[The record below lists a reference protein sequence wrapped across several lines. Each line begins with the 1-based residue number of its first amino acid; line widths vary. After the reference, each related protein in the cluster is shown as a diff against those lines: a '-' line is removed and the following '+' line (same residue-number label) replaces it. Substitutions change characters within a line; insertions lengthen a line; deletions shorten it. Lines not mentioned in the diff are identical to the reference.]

1 MAIERSFSCILLSL
15 TLCLPAVDFSQE
27 CERFMRLMTTT
38 PTGPSLNRPLK
49 SKPVVLSAL
58 AFLGMQAAC
67 IKLFPAHAMGVSY
80 PFMILAPWLALAVCW
95 WHGRASAVRTRLLW
109 MLLCTAL
116 ALWGIGI
123 LFAAQEDLSLYNPM
137 AGADFSDFLFFLYGM
152 PVLLAISSPT
162 EGERSSAFI
171 WLDAIQ
177 VVMTALLIYVAAFSV
192 LPFAHRGVHPL
203 SVSRLLVVYNVEGF
217 ALAGAATLRL
227 LAYTNDGEER
237 RFYQVLCSYLWIY
250 AALAALYNYITI
262 STNEKTGLYDLLT
275 CLPFALLAIGV
286 VVLFREPD
294 ETIQSSRRKPLTL
307 FIDNASPIFFTVA
320 LFLLAAALV
329 REHFYIGMSGI
340 AVALAVYAIRATL
353 LQSRYMQAEQELQ
366 GARDKME
373 AMSLTDSLTGVAN
386 RRSFDRTLEVE
397 WRRAIRRKS
406 PLSLLMI
413 DVDFFKNLNDKYGH
427 PYGDAC
433 LIEIAQ
439 ALQSALPRT
448 ADLLARYGGEE
459 FGIILSATDA
469 RGADTVAFRMREFV
483 RALHLKNETPIGRFV
498 TISVGVATYEF
509 PHEGTSGGLIK
520 AADEA
525 LYQAKRRGRDR
536 IEAATAE
543 IPVIAI

>member
-1 MAIERSFSCILLSL
+1 MGL
-15 TLCLPAVDFSQE
+15 
-27 CERFMRLMTTT
+27 
-38 PTGPSLNRPLK
+38 SLNRPLK
-49 SKPVVLSAL
+49 PKHVVLFAL
-58 AFLGMQAAC
+58 VFLGMQAAC

-116 ALWGIGI
+116 TIWGIGI
-123 LFAAQEDLSLYNPM
+123 IFAAQEDLSIYNPM

-162 EGERSSAFI
+162 EGERNSTFV

-177 VVMTALLIYVAAFSV
+177 VVMTAFLIYVAVFSV
-192 LPFAHRGVHPL
+192 LPFAHRNGHPL
-203 SVSRLLVVYNVEGF
+203 SVSRLLVTYNVESF
-217 ALAGAATLRL
+217 ALAGVATLRL

-237 RFYQVLCSYLWIY
+237 RFYQILCSYLWIY
-250 AALAALYNYITI
+250 AAFSALYNYITI
-262 STNEKTGLYDLLT
+262 TTNEHTGLYDLLT
-275 CLPFALLAIGV
+275 CLPFVVLAIGT
-286 VVLFREPD
+286 VVLFGESE
-294 ETIQSSRRKPLTL
+294 ETVQSSRRKPLTL
-307 FIDNASPIFFTVA
+307 FIDNASPIFFTFA

-353 LQSRYMQAEQELQ
+353 LQSRYMQAEQELHA
-366 GARDKME
+366 ARDKME
-373 AMSLTDSLTGVAN
+373 AMSLTDSLTGIAN

-433 LIEIAQ
+433 LIQIAE

-469 RGADTVAFRMREFV
+469 RGADTVAFRMREYI

-498 TISVGVATYEF
+498 TISIGVATYEF
-509 PHEGTSGGLIK
+509 PHEGNSSGLIK

-536 IEAATAE
+536 IEAAPASQVPAN
-543 IPVIAI
+543 IR

>member
-1 MAIERSFSCILLSL
+1 M
-15 TLCLPAVDFSQE
+15 
-27 CERFMRLMTTT
+27 
-38 PTGPSLNRPLK
+38 
-49 SKPVVLSAL
+49 

-109 MLLCTAL
+109 TLLCTAL
-116 ALWGIGI
+116 IIWGIGI
-123 LFAAQEDLSLYNPM
+123 VFAAQEDLSLYNPM

-162 EGERSSAFI
+162 EGERSPAFI

-192 LPFAHRGVHPL
+192 LPFAHRSGHPL
-203 SVSRLLVVYNVEGF
+203 SVSRLLVVYNVESF
-217 ALAGAATLRL
+217 ALAGVANLRL

-250 AALAALYNYITI
+250 AALAALYNHITVT
-262 STNEKTGLYDLLT
+262 TNEQTGLYDLLT
-275 CLPFALLAIGV
+275 SLPFALLAIGAV
-286 VVLFREPD
+286 VIFRQPE
-294 ETIQSSRRKPLTL
+294 ETVQSSRRKPLTL
-307 FIDNASPIFFTVA
+307 FIDNASPIFFTVT
-320 LFLLAAALV
+320 LFILAASLV
-329 REHFYIGMSGI
+329 RQHFYIGMSGI
-340 AVALAVYAIRATL
+340 AVALAVYAFRATL

-366 GARDKME
+366 AARDKME
-373 AMSLTDSLTGVAN
+373 AMSLTDSLTGIAN
-386 RRSFDRTLEVE
+386 RRSFDRTLEIE

-433 LIEIAQ
+433 LVEIAQ

-459 FGIILSATDA
+459 FGIILSATDS
-469 RGADTVAFRMREFV
+469 RGADTVAFRMREYI
-483 RALHLKNETPIGRFV
+483 RALHLKNETPIGQFV
-498 TISVGVATYEF
+498 TISIGVATYEF
-509 PHEGTSGGLIK
+509 PHDGNSASLIK

-525 LYQAKRRGRDR
+525 LYRAKRHGRDR
-536 IEAATAE
+536 IEAATAA
-543 IPVIAI
+543 VIQVSVSVR

>member
-1 MAIERSFSCILLSL
+1 MA
-15 TLCLPAVDFSQE
+15 
-27 CERFMRLMTTT
+27 
-38 PTGPSLNRPLK
+38 PSSNRPLS
-49 SKPVVLSAL
+49 SKHVVLFAL

-80 PFMILAPWLALAVCW
+80 PFMILAPWLALGVCW
-95 WHGRASAVRTRLLW
+95 WHSRATAVRTRLLW
-109 MLLCTAL
+109 TLLCTAL
-116 ALWGIGI
+116 LLWGVGI
-123 LFAAQEDLSLYNPM
+123 IFAAQEDLSLYNPM
-137 AGADFSDFLFFLYGM
+137 AGADFSDFLFFVYGM

-162 EGERSSAFI
+162 EGERSSTFL

-192 LPFAHRGVHPL
+192 LPFAHRGGHPL

-250 AALAALYNYITI
+250 AGLAALYNHITI
-262 STNEKTGLYDLLT
+262 STNEKTGVYDLLT
-275 CLPFALLAIGV
+275 VLPFALLAIAT
-286 VVLFREPD
+286 VVLFREP
-294 ETIQSSRRKPLTL
+294 EEAVQASRRKHLTL
-307 FIDNASPIFFTVA
+307 FIDNASPIFFTIA
-320 LFLLAAALV
+320 LLILAAALV
-329 REHFYIGMSGI
+329 RQHFYIGMSGI

-353 LQSRYMQAEQELQ
+353 LQSRYIKAEQQLQ
-366 GARDKME
+366 AARDKME
-373 AMSLTDSLTGVAN
+373 AMSLTDSLTGIAN

-498 TISVGVATYEF
+498 TISIGVATYEF
-509 PHEGTSGGLIK
+509 PHEGNSGGLIK

-536 IEAATAE
+536 IEAAPSET
-543 IPVIAI
+543 PVIAI

>member
-1 MAIERSFSCILLSL
+1 M
-15 TLCLPAVDFSQE
+15 
-27 CERFMRLMTTT
+27 
-38 PTGPSLNRPLK
+38 GPSLNRPLK
-49 SKPVVLSAL
+49 SKHVVLVAL

-80 PFMILAPWLALAVCW
+80 PFMISAPWLALAVCW

-109 MLLCTAL
+109 TLLCTAL
-116 ALWGIGI
+116 ILWGIGI
-123 LFAAQEDLSLYNPM
+123 TFAAQEDLSLYNPM

-162 EGERSSAFI
+162 EGERSSTFI

-192 LPFAHRGVHPL
+192 LPFTHRSGHPL
-203 SVSRLLVVYNVEGF
+203 SVSRLLVIYNIESF
-217 ALAGAATLRL
+217 ALAGVATLRL

-237 RFYQVLCSYLWIY
+237 RFYRVLCSYLWIY
-250 AALAALYNYITI
+250 ALLAALYNHITI

-275 CLPFALLAIGV
+275 CLPFALLAIAA
-286 VVLFREPD
+286 VVLFREP
-294 ETIQSSRRKPLTL
+294 EEAVQSSRRKPLTL
-307 FIDNASPIFFTVA
+307 FIDNASPIFFTFA

-329 REHFYIGMSGI
+329 RQHFYIGMSGI

-366 GARDKME
+366 EARDQME
-373 AMSLTDSLTGVAN
+373 AMSLTDSLTGIAN

-397 WRRAIRRKS
+397 WRRAVRRKS

-459 FGIILSATDA
+459 FGVILSATDA
-469 RGADTVAFRMREFV
+469 RGADTVAFRMREYI
-483 RALHLKNETPIGRFV
+483 RTLHLKNETPIGRFV
-498 TISVGVATYEF
+498 TISIGVATYEF
-509 PHEGTSGGLIK
+509 PHQDNSGGLIK

-536 IEAATAE
+536 IEAAPSE
-543 IPVIAI
+543 IPVIAS

>member
-1 MAIERSFSCILLSL
+1 MNRQLRSKL
-15 TLCLPAVDFSQE
+15 
-27 CERFMRLMTTT
+27 
-38 PTGPSLNRPLK
+38 
-49 SKPVVLSAL
+49 VVLSAL

-95 WHGRASAVRTRLLW
+95 WHGRASAGRTRLLW
-109 MLLCTAL
+109 TLLCMAL
-116 ALWGIGI
+116 LLWGIGI
-123 LFAAQEDLSLYNPM
+123 IFAAQEDLSFYNQM

-162 EGERSSAFI
+162 EGERSSTFF

-192 LPFAHRGVHPL
+192 LPFTHRNGHSL
-203 SVSRLLVVYNVEGF
+203 SVSRLLVTYNVESF
-217 ALAGAATLRL
+217 ALAGIATLRL

-250 AALAALYNYITI
+250 AILSALYNHI
-262 STNEKTGLYDLLT
+262 SVVTNDHAGLYDLLT
-275 CLPFALLAIGV
+275 SLPFAALAIAS
-286 VVLFREPD
+286 VVLFREPE
-294 ETIQSSRRKPLTL
+294 ETVQASRRKPLTL

-340 AVALAVYAIRATL
+340 AVALAVYAFRATL
-353 LQSRYMQAEQELQ
+353 LQSRYMQAEQELHA
-366 GARDKME
+366 ARDKME
-373 AMSLTDSLTGVAN
+373 TMSLTDSLTGIAN
-386 RRSFDRTLEVE
+386 RRSFDRTLEIE
-397 WRRAIRRKS
+397 WRRSIRRKS

-433 LIEIAQ
+433 LIEIAH
-439 ALQSALPRT
+439 ALQAALPRT

-469 RGADTVAFRMREFV
+469 RGADTVAFRLREYV
-483 RALHLKNETPIGRFV
+483 RTLHLKNETPIGRFV
-498 TISVGVATYEF
+498 TISIGVATYEF
-509 PHEGTSGGLIK
+509 PHGGNSGGLIK

-536 IEAATAE
+536 IEVATIETA
-543 IPVIAI
+543 VIVG

>member
-1 MAIERSFSCILLSL
+1 M
-15 TLCLPAVDFSQE
+15 
-27 CERFMRLMTTT
+27 
-38 PTGPSLNRPLK
+38 GPSLNRPLR
-49 SKPVVLSAL
+49 SKPVIAFAL
-58 AFLGMQAAC
+58 AFLGLQAAC

-109 MLLCTAL
+109 TLLCMAL
-116 ALWGIGI
+116 VLWGAGI

-162 EGERSSAFI
+162 EGERNSAFL
-171 WLDAIQ
+171 WLDALQ
-177 VVMTALLIYVAAFSV
+177 VVMTAFLIYVAAFSV

-203 SVSRLLVVYNVEGF
+203 SVSRLLVVYNIEGF

-237 RFYQVLCSYLWIY
+237 RFYQILCSYLWIY
-250 AALAALYNYITI
+250 ALLAALYNHITI
-262 STNEKTGLYDLLT
+262 ATSEHTGLYDLLT
-275 CLPFALLAIGV
+275 VLPFVLLAIAV
-286 VVLFREPD
+286 VVLFRLPED
-294 ETIQSSRRKPLTL
+294 TVQSSRRKPLTL
-307 FIDNASPIFFTVA
+307 FIDNASPIFFTTA

-329 REHFYIGMSGI
+329 REHFYLGMSGI

-353 LQSRYMQAEQELQ
+353 LQSRSMQAEQELQ
-366 GARDKME
+366 SARDKME
-373 AMSLTDSLTGVAN
+373 AMSLTDSLTGIAN

-397 WRRAIRRKS
+397 WRRAVRRKT

-413 DVDFFKNLNDKYGH
+413 DVDFFKHLNDKYGH

-433 LIEIAQ
+433 LVSIAQ
-439 ALQSALPRT
+439 ALQSALPRS

-459 FGIILSATDA
+459 FGVILSATDA

-498 TISVGVATYEF
+498 TISIGVATYEF
-509 PHEGTSGGLIK
+509 PHGGNSGSLIK

-525 LYQAKRRGRDR
+525 LYLAKRRGRDR
-536 IEAATAE
+536 IEAAVG
-543 IPVIAI
+543 PVPVNIS